1 MTSTS
6 TLAIVAAIALLG
18 FLAFVVALG
27 LCIAASE
34 ADNAHDAWADDEID
48 TYNPR
53 GNHDRTR

>member
-18 FLAFVVALG
+18 FLAFVIALG
-27 LCIAASE
+27 LCVAASE

-48 TYNPR
+48 
-53 GNHDRTR
+53 NHNTRSPHV